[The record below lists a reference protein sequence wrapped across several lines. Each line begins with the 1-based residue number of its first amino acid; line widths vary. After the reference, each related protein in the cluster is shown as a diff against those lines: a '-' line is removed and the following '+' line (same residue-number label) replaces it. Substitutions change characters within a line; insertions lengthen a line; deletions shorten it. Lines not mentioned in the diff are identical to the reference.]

1 LVGLI
6 IAKLFSYVVLHYC
19 SGSSG
24 DDGGDDGG
32 LLQTLSVSLQSGL
45 AQIALLLELKTIVAF
60 EFIGLS

>member
-1 LVGLI
+1 ML
-6 IAKLFSYVVLHYC
+6 YYC